1 MFPSGIDSFKQ
12 SVLSWSNG
20 KILLRLVKMG
30 KLESFDC
37 LFGVKEAF
45 VKIFMKFVLSVLFE
59 NFHIGCRPKSHVDNF
74 ELNFGAKRSQSFGD
88 EISDGIGED

>member
-1 MFPSGIDSFKQ
+1 MFPSGIDSFKE

-20 KILLRLVKMG
+20 KVLLRLVKMG

-59 NFHIGCRPKSHVDNF
+59 NFHIGCRPESHVDNF
-74 ELNFGAKRSQSFGD
+74 ELKFGAKRSQSFGD